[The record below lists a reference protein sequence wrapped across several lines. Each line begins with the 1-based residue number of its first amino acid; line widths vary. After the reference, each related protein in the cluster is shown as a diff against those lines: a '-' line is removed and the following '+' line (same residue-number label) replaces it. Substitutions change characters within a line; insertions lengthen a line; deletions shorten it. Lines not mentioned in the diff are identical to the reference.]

1 MSAWQR
7 LLRAKLDE
15 QEELEMSRRS
25 RSRVVTKIFSPDQDR
40 DSVVAQ
46 FHEQVCNAR
55 FYARSRI
62 CTNSIGLSIQGITQL
77 RHVLT
82 SEQVNEAVG
91 AVESRFNHVIKV
103 VNTMSLQHIL
113 ESVGFTTFKLRH
125 VGR

>member
-1 MSAWQR
+1 M
-7 LLRAKLDE
+7 
-15 QEELEMSRRS
+15 
-25 RSRVVTKIFSPDQDR
+25 VTKVFSPDQDR
-40 DSVVAQ
+40 NAVVAQ
-46 FHEQVCNAR
+46 FHEQVRNS
-55 FYARSRI
+55 RSSV
-62 CTNSIGLSIQGITQL
+62 TNPQYRQLCIDSVGNLLQGITQL

-82 SEQVNEAVG
+82 SDQVNEAVG